1 MSQLPVVDS
10 SSRMFRLAVIT
21 ASHRLSEPGMGTEPH
36 SSVSR
41 TSIALGASSAGAIS
55 QRPGPCFSQSSS
67 RLDAGKASR
76 VAPMV
81 FGTGSTP
88 FY

>member
-10 SSRMFRLAVIT
+10 SSRVFRLAVIT

-41 TSIALGASSAGAIS
+41 TSITLSASSAGAIY
-55 QRPGPCFSQSSS
+55 RRAGAVLFSIV
-67 RLDAGKASR
+67 
-76 VAPMV
+76 VAL
-81 FGTGSTP
+81 GRG
-88 FY
+88 